1 MKYQVRQIND
11 EVFHSQTM
19 KACQAG
25 SFMTWA
31 DFLINLTATLNL
43 QSQSLCAY

>member
-19 KACQAG
+19 TCQTG

-43 QSQSLCAY
+43 QSQSLCVY